1 MTELLDRDRWQVVR
15 VLQSL
20 EDDDVLK
27 ERVLESSKRVGILVA
42 SVIGFQVNVNGGVVL
57 ALADVIKT
65 GVLDALVI
73 NTAMSGDI
81 PFDYPYNGASTL
93 AFNCLG
99 ADIPCFRVSDGRY
112 PQRYRGEQVC
122 LDVHNVVHLQ
132 NAFFGDIK
140 RVFRVVHG
148 ALNSDSDSLVVRSA
162 VRAYFEQTQWPP
174 EGWRDQSAEL
184 VRG

>member
-73 NTAMSGDI
+73 NTAMS
-81 PFDYPYNGASTL
+81 
-93 AFNCLG
+93 
-99 ADIPCFRVSDGRY
+99 
-112 PQRYRGEQVC
+112 
-122 LDVHNVVHLQ
+122 
-132 NAFFGDIK
+132 
-140 RVFRVVHG
+140 
-148 ALNSDSDSLVVRSA
+148 
-162 VRAYFEQTQWPP
+162 
-174 EGWRDQSAEL
+174 
-184 VRG
+184 